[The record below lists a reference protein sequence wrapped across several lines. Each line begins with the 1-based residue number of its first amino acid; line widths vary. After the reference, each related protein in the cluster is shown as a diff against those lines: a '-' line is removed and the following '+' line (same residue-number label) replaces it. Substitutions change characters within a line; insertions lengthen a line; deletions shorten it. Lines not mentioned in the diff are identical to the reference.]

1 MEPEQKARRKIDKML
16 EAAGWVI
23 QDYKDMDLGASL
35 GVVVRE
41 YPLKEGRADYLL
53 FVDRNVVGVLEAKP
67 EGTTLS
73 VVEEQSE
80 GYLNNTPE
88 NLPNVHW
95 PPPFA
100 YESTGVETRFR
111 DNRDPKPRSRNL
123 FAFHKPETLLEWVEQ
138 TETLRSRLKKFPPLP
153 KGNLRQ
159 CQFEAINKLE
169 ESLGKDR
176 PKALI
181 QMATGSGKTY
191 TAVSSIYRLIKFG
204 KAKRVL
210 FLVDRNNLARQ
221 TLREFQQY
229 VPPDSNKHFTDI
241 YNVQHLK
248 SNKID
253 PVAKV
258 CITTIQRLYAI
269 LSGKEIDEE
278 IEEHSMFESGASA
291 RTTPITVDY
300 NPAVPIETFDFIISD
315 ECHRSIYN
323 LWRQVLEYY
332 DSYLIGLTATPSLQT
347 LGFFNNNLV
356 MEYNHEKAVADQVN
370 VQLAGV
376 YRIETKISKHGDKVK
391 AGFYVDVRDK
401 FTRER
406 RMELLDKDFSY
417 EAAKLDRSVVSP
429 SQLRTVIRE
438 FKNKLKTEIFPGR
451 EHVPKT
457 LVFTKNDA
465 HAEDVV
471 NIIREEFGEGNDFC
485 KKITYRSNEKP
496 EDILQEF
503 RNSYNP
509 RIAVTVDM
517 VATGTDIKP
526 LECLLFLRDVN
537 SRLYFEQM
545 KGRGTRTI
553 SKDDMA
559 SVTPDA
565 GDKTSF
571 IIVDAVG
578 VCEKDKTDT
587 KPLDRKPTVAFEK
600 LVLDVAKGIRDEDTI
615 SSIAGRLV
623 KLDRKME
630 GPEKQEFV
638 RLSGG
643 KGVSEVAAQ
652 LLAANS
658 IDNQMVAAKAMFKT
672 DKPDEA
678 QLAKA
683 RKELITKAC
692 LPLDKP
698 ALRNYLIDVKREK
711 YQIIDT
717 VSQDVVLRAS
727 FDASAKDKAQ
737 AIVGKF
743 KEFIEKNKNEVSAL
757 QIIYGRPYAQRHL
770 TYKQIKELAEAIARP
785 PYYLNSEVVWNAY
798 KQLDK
803 SRVHDAGPKRLLTD
817 IISLVRYTV
826 GESNSLVPYTQLVD
840 SRFKEWLA
848 EQKKAGQTYNAAQ
861 MEWLEMIKAHI
872 AASASI
878 EIDDF
883 EYAPFVGKGGAVKAS
898 KVFGSRLDSILS
910 ELNEALPI

>member
-1 MEPEQKARRKIDKML
+1 MEPEQKARRKIDKLL

-23 QDYKDMDLGASL
+23 QDYKDMNLGASL
-35 GVVVRE
+35 GVVIRE
-41 YPLKEGRADYLL
+41 FPLKEGRADYLL
-53 FVDRNVVGVLEAKP
+53 FADREVVGVVEAKS

-73 VVEEQSE
+73 TVADQSE
-80 GYLNNTPE
+80 GYLKNTPE
-88 NLPNVHW
+88 NLPHARW

-100 YESTGVETRFR
+100 YETTGVETRFR
-111 DNRDPKPRSRNL
+111 DNRDPRPRSRNV
-123 FAFHKPETLLEWVEQ
+123 FAFHKPETLLKWANQ
-138 TETLRSRLKKFPPLP
+138 RDTLRARLTKLP
-153 KGNLRQ
+153 ALPRGNLRD
-159 CQFEAINKLE
+159 CQFEAITKLE
-169 ESLGKDR
+169 QSFAKDR
-176 PKALI
+176 PRALI
-181 QMATGSGKTY
+181 QMATGSGKTF
-191 TAVSSIYRLIKFG
+191 TAVSEIYRLIKFG
-204 KAKRVL
+204 GAKRVL

-241 YNVQHLK
+241 YNVQHLR

-253 PVAKV
+253 PVANV

-278 IEEHSMFESGASA
+278 AEEHSMFEASG
-291 RTTPITVDY
+291 RTIPITVDY
-300 NPAVPIETFDFIISD
+300 NPATPIETFDFIVSD

-323 LWRQVLEYY
+323 LWRQVLEYF
-332 DSYLIGLTATPSLQT
+332 DCYLVGLTATPSLQT
-347 LGFFNNNLV
+347 VGFFNNNLV
-356 MEYNHEKAVADQVN
+356 MEYNHEKAVADGVN

-376 YRIETKISKHGDKVK
+376 YRIETKISKHGNKVN
-391 AGFYVDVRDK
+391 AGYYVDVRDK

-406 RMELLDKDFSY
+406 RMELLDKDMTY
-417 EAAKLDRSVVSP
+417 EASKLDRSVVSP
-429 SQLRTVIRE
+429 SQIRTVIRE
-438 FKNKLKTEIFPGR
+438 FRDKLKTEIFPGR
-451 EHVPKT
+451 THVPKT

-471 NIIREEFGEGNDFC
+471 NIMREEFGEGNDFC

-503 RNSYNP
+503 RNSYYP

-565 GDKTSF
+565 GDKTQF
-571 IIVDAVG
+571 VIVDAVG

-600 LVLDVAKGIRDEDTI
+600 LVMDIAKGIRDEDTI
-615 SSIAGRLV
+615 GSMAGRLA

-630 GPEKQEFV
+630 ELEKQEFA
-638 RLSGG
+638 RISGG
-643 KGVSEVAAQ
+643 KTVSQVVSQ

-658 IDNQMVAAKAMFKT
+658 LDNQLHAAKEMFKT
-672 DKPDEA
+672 NKPDEA
-678 QLAKA
+678 QVAKA

-698 ALRNYLIDVKREK
+698 ALRNYLVDVKREK

-727 FDASAKDKAQ
+727 FDSSAKDKAQ
-737 AIVGKF
+737 AVVGKF
-743 KEFIEKNKNEVSAL
+743 KDFIEQNKNEISAL
-757 QIIYGRPYAQRHL
+757 QIIYARPYGQRHL
-770 TYKQIKELAEAIARP
+770 TYQQIKDLADAIAKP

-817 IISLVRYTV
+817 IISLVRYAV
-826 GESNSLVPYTQLVD
+826 GESESLSPYPDFVE
-840 SRFKEWLA
+840 SRFKQWLA
-848 EQKKAGQTYNAAQ
+848 EQKKTGQTYNATQ
-861 MEWLEMIKAHI
+861 MEWLGMIKEHI
-872 AASASI
+872 ASSASI

-883 EYAPFVGKGGAVKAS
+883 EYAPFIEKGGAVKAS
-898 KVFGSRLDSILS
+898 KVFGPQLDTILK